1 MPLDP
6 VPVLTAMRG
15 TAPYRRLAEVCG
27 RARLRR
33 AVDRGEVVA
42 LGRGRYALPAS
53 SQELRV
59 AAADG
64 GVLSHLSAAQ
74 AHGWALSRRAS
85 HVHVTVPTRAHRSR
99 TVSWRRH
106 YAELSSDELGQ
117 GVTGPL
123 RTVVDCARS
132 LPVPESLAVADSALR
147 SRAVDPVELTEA
159 AATVR
164 GPGSRRACLVLTH
177 ADDRP
182 ANAFEST
189 LRGTLL
195 AAGIDG
201 FVPQLLVTGAGL
213 LVAVDLGDP
222 EARVALEADGYG
234 VHGTRRA
241 FAADLA
247 RHDELQSAG
256 WITRRFAWE
265 HIMLHPGWVVGQVC
279 NALDQQLFVRPR
291 LRSNR
296 SVQPRIG
303 ALQVD
308 GPQRWLPDPHQ
319 PAPAARPQHR
329 SAPARPSTAPAPPQ
343 HRPSTT
349 AQHRPAPTSTDQHRP
364 APPSSKAQQHRPR
377 APP

>member
-6 VPVLTAMRG
+6 VPVLTAMGG
-15 TAPYRRLAEVCG
+15 TAPYRRLAEVSG

-33 AVDRGEVVA
+33 AVDRGEVVF
-42 LGRGRYALPAS
+42 LGRGRYALPATS
-53 SQELRV
+53 HDQRV

-64 GVLSHLSAAQ
+64 GVVSHLSAAQ
-74 AHGWALSRRAS
+74 VHGWALSRRAS
-85 HVHVTVPTRAHRSR
+85 QVHVTVPTHAHRSG
-99 TVSWRRH
+99 TVLWRRH
-106 YAELSSDELGQ
+106 YAELSPDELGQ

-123 RTVVDCARS
+123 RTVIDCARR
-132 LPVPESLAVADSALR
+132 LPVPEALAVADSALR
-147 SRAVDPVELTEA
+147 IRAVDPVELEEA
-159 AATVR
+159 AAALR
-164 GPGSRRACLVLTH
+164 GPGSRQARLVLTH

-195 AAGIDG
+195 TAGIDG

-213 LVAVDLGDP
+213 LAAVDLGDP

-265 HIMLHPGWVVGQVC
+265 HVMLRPVWVVAQVRS
-279 NALDQQLFVRPR
+279 ALNQQLVARPR
-291 LRSNR
+291 RSNGSVR
-296 SVQPRIG
+296 SRIG
-303 ALQVD
+303 A
-308 GPQRWLPDPHQ
+308 R
-319 PAPAARPQHR
+319 
-329 SAPARPSTAPAPPQ
+329 
-343 HRPSTT
+343 
-349 AQHRPAPTSTDQHRP
+349 
-364 APPSSKAQQHRPR
+364 
-377 APP
+377 